1 MSVVRKRGG
10 KHSYY
15 IDLGVIDKESIQKEK
30 GDFATKNMQEKSIC
44 LSSG

>member
-15 IDLGVIDKESIQKEK
+15 IDFGVIDKESIQKEK
-30 GDFATKNMQEKSIC
+30 GGLAIKNIWEKSMC
-44 LSSG
+44 LSSV

>member
-1 MSVVRKRGG
+1 MSVVRNKGG

-30 GDFATKNMQEKSIC
+30 GGFATKNMQEKSIC

>member
-30 GDFATKNMQEKSIC
+30 VALQLKNIWEKSIC

>member
-30 GDFATKNMQEKSIC
+30 VALQLKIYRRNQYV
-44 LSSG
+44 